1 MEYKQRYPLTMR
13 PLADKRCVPCEGG
26 TPPLGAAEIKD
37 LILEVPAWSLKEG
50 HLCRSLKFKTFAEA
64 IRFVNSVAG
73 LAEEEGHHP
82 NILIHYN
89 KVDFDLWTHAIK
101 GLSENDF
108 ILAAKIDRLGVKI

>member
-1 MEYKQRYPLTMR
+1 MRSLT
-13 PLADKRCVPCEGG
+13 DKRCQPCEGG
-26 TPPLGAAEIKD
+26 TPPLGGDKIKD
-37 LILEVPAWSLKEG
+37 LIREIPVWSLKEG
-50 HLCRSLKFKTFAEA
+50 HLCRSFKFKNFAEA
-64 IRFVNSVAG
+64 IKFVNSVAK